1 MAKKTSNACQT
12 CIFPDSCIGFFSAAS
27 AKVGI
32 LYLRALLE
40 GSRNLVGFSGVVGV
54 AVVPSSRA
62 HDGDAWWLVRLG
74 VEVVVYNVYIYLKKY
89 LVPVF
94 F

>member
-1 MAKKTSNACQT
+1 
-12 CIFPDSCIGFFSAAS
+12 
-27 AKVGI
+27 
-32 LYLRALLE
+32 
-40 GSRNLVGFSGVVGV
+40 LVGFSGVVGV
-54 AVVPSSRA
+54 AVVPSSRP

>member
-32 LYLRALLE
+32 LYLRASPE
-40 GSRNLVGFSGVVGV
+40 GSRNSVGFSGVVGF
-54 AVVPSSRA
+54 ALLRSGDA

>member
-1 MAKKTSNACQT
+1 MHTKRV
-12 CIFPDSCIGFFSAAS
+12 FFLIVALFFLCAAS

-74 VEVVVYNVYIYLKKY
+74 GGWCGLGNYRWSLLAKFAKRAGA
-89 LVPVF
+89 
-94 F
+94 

>member
-1 MAKKTSNACQT
+1 MHTKRV
-12 CIFPDSCIGFFSAAS
+12 FFLIVALFFLCAAS

-74 VEVVVYNVYIYLKKY
+74 VEVVVYNVQYIYFKKN
-89 LVPVF
+89 LVSIPVF
-94 F
+94 FG